1 MRAIRWMMLAML
13 VSAGGGEAWALD
25 SYRYLHVTIDTPW
38 LIFVFLF
45 FLVFA
50 PMILSVVLYWRAA
63 LKKREDEADADAEV
77 KGDGGKG

>member
-1 MRAIRWMMLAML
+1 MRGIRWMLMMLAL
-13 VSAGGGEAWALD
+13 CAGGGQAWALD

-63 LKKREDEADADAEV
+63 LKKREDEVDSDAEV
-77 KGDGGKG
+77 NGDGGNG